1 MTMTLLS
8 KAVLLF
14 ILSPTIIVGQLEGN
28 PGSVKPKR
36 PCWTTCP
43 ISVAHKTLIQKVHNI
58 VYSQDVKGTTI
69 GIDFGVTPT
78 TTEHQKNY
86 YRNLAALLTLT
97 MPPSNPILNYY
108 RYENGGGGACDAFNF
123 CRRRVCEKGA
133 IMIGSYDSLF
143 SITST
148 SNFDGISA
156 LVQGKN
162 MIDSATCPSSNE
174 MIVLIANSALHPS
187 ASIGSWPPGSKSFF
201 GVGVGNMF
209 AGPPIMPSLNS
220 VASNVVWAGADT
232 FLVSDSFTEMTNLY
246 NTLKC
251 IDHRCCHDHSFHY
264 LEKPKLV
271 GKPWNPA
278 LFSTKK
284 ARKASFS
291 NTDQSTCINFPE

>member
-1 MTMTLLS
+1 MTLLS

-43 ISVAHKTLIQKVHNI
+43 ISVAHKTLLQKVHNI

-78 TTEHQKNY
+78 TTGHQKNY

-108 RYENGGGGACDAFNF
+108 RYENGGGGACDSFNF

-143 SITST
+143 SITSS

-162 MIDSATCPSSNE
+162 MIDSATCPRFFELLFLYKYVFNVGVFYQS
-174 MIVLIANSALHPS
+174 IATRTTKLCRLVFNFHPS
-187 ASIGSWPPGSKSFF
+187 FLSTI
-201 GVGVGNMF
+201 
-209 AGPPIMPSLNS
+209 PIII
-220 VASNVVWAGADT
+220 
-232 FLVSDSFTEMTNLY
+232 
-246 NTLKC
+246 NTK
-251 IDHRCCHDHSFHY
+251 HQ
-264 LEKPKLV
+264 
-271 GKPWNPA
+271 
-278 LFSTKK
+278 T
-284 ARKASFS
+284 
-291 NTDQSTCINFPE
+291 